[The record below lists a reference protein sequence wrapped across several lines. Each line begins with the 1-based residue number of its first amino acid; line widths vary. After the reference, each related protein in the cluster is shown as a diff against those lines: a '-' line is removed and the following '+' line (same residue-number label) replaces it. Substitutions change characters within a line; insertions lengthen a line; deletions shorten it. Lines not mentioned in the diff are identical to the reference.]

1 MPLKIKFNK
10 NCYQYKQH
18 STIISNLKDWHL
30 LLFKAMLPEAV
41 DYNTC
46 QRLPFEVN
54 LLQLFNEYL

>member
-10 NCYQYKQH
+10 NRYQYKQH
-18 STIISNLKDWHL
+18 STTIILNLKDWQL

-41 DYNTC
+41 DYTC
-46 QRLPFEVN
+46 QRRPFEVN